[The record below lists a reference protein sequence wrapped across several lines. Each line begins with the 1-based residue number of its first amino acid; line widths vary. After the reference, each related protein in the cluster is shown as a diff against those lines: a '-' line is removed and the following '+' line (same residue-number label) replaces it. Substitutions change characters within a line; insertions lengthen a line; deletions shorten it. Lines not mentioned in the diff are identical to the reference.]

1 VRHPILIAALAFGVA
16 GAASAQPAP
25 AQAPPGAAAPRVANT
40 QMFVSPMGEPFRAPD
55 GPDPEATWF
64 AQADTN
70 HDGAV
75 SRAEFRADAQR
86 FFKLLDV
93 NGDGKLNDMEM
104 HRYEV
109 EVAPEIIQTSV
120 DTSLDKS
127 TETDFK
133 GDPVQQTLSSVRQGA
148 SFFGVI
154 DDPEPVR
161 SADGDFNMKVTLD
174 EWLAAADHRFRLLA
188 GDKDGIKLSDLPKTP
203 FQVGYEKSHPAKR

>member
-1 VRHPILIAALAFGVA
+1 MRHPILIAVLALGAA

-25 AQAPPGAAAPRVANT
+25 APAAPRAVNT
-40 QMFVSPMGEPFRAPD
+40 QLFVSPMGEPFRAPD
-55 GPDPEATWF
+55 GPDPETTWF

-70 HDGAV
+70 HDGSI
-75 SRAEFRADAQR
+75 SRAEFRADALR

-109 EVAPEIIQTSV
+109 EVAPEIVQTTL

-127 TETDFK
+127 TATDFK
-133 GDPVQQTLSSVRQGA
+133 GDPVQQTLSPVRQGA

-174 EWLAAADHRFRLLA
+174 EWMAAADRRFRILA
-188 GDKDGIKLSDLPKTP
+188 GDNDGFKLSDLPKTP
-203 FQVGYEKSHPAKR
+203 FQTGYQKSHAAKH